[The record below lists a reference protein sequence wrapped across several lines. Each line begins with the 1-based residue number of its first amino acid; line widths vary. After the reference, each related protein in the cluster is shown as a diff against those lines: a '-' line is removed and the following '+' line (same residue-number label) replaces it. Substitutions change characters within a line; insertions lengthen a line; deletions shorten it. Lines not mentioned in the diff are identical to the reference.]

1 MSGIASALVD
11 NIPYTATMIPVVQQ
25 LGDAG
30 LAVDPLWWA
39 LALGACLGGNATI
52 IGASANVVGANAV
65 GPRRPCHQLRQ
76 FLRVGGLVALLS
88 LLISSV
94 YVWLRYLV

>member
-1 MSGIASALVD
+1 
-11 NIPYTATMIPVVQQ
+11 MIPVVEQ
-25 LGDAG
+25 LGASG
-30 LAVDPLWWA
+30 LEIEPLWWA

-52 IGASANVVGANAV
+52 IGASANVVAANAV
-65 GPRRPCHQLRQ
+65 ARAGHPITFGR
-76 FLRVGGLVALLS
+76 FLRIGGLVAVMS

>member
-1 MSGIASALVD
+1 
-11 NIPYTATMIPVVQQ
+11 MIPVVQQ

-30 LAVDPLWWA
+30 MAVDPLWWA

-52 IGASANVVGANAV
+52 IGASANVVAANASARGGHV
-65 GPRRPCHQLRQ
+65 ISFRQ

-88 LLISSV
+88 LLISSA